1 MELIKIVVIGWLVLL
16 IVCATWIVYV
26 KVEDY
31 LESKKKGGK
40 K

>member
-26 KVEDY
+26 KLEDY
-31 LESKKKGGK
+31 LGKKKGGK
-40 K
+40 